1 MFIDFVDQVFI
12 IEFCQIALNLFR
24 TPIIPTQSKQT
35 QKTKT
40 KKTKKGLKHKIMTN
54 YGQ

>member
-1 MFIDFVDQVFI
+1 MVIDFVDQVFV
-12 IEFCQIALNLFR
+12 IEFYQIALNLFR

-35 QKTKT
+35 
-40 KKTKKGLKHKIMTN
+40 KKGLKHKNMIK